1 MPRKILERA
10 PAKVNLALSVGP
22 SVTAGGLHPICSSM
36 VTVDLCD
43 ELHLER
49 LEDDRFSR
57 YALSWHEEARHP
69 SDIDWPITS
78 DLAVRAHRAI
88 EQAAGRS
95 LPIQARIDKRV
106 PIGGGLGGGSAD
118 AAAMLRGVNALFDLG
133 QSAED
138 LAAIGAHLGSDIP
151 FAVHGG
157 AAIVEGTGDAV
168 TPSDLPEVQLALI
181 MPAYPCPTGE
191 VYDALDEEG
200 TTGLEA
206 DRVRSGER
214 FNDLTSA
221 ACRVVQSLGHDMQA
235 VSDIAEAEVH
245 LSGSG
250 SAMFVVCDGTV
261 HAETLAAA
269 IEERTDLAAIAART
283 CRPGEI
289 PCEG

>member
-1 MPRKILERA
+1 MPQKILERA
-10 PAKVNLALSVGP
+10 PAKVNLSLSVGP
-22 SVTAGGLHPICSSM
+22 SDARGGLHPICSLM

-49 LEDDRFSR
+49 LEDDRLSR
-57 YALSWHEEARHP
+57 YALSWHEEARSQ

-78 DLAVRAHRAI
+78 DLAVRAHRAL

-95 LPIQARIDKRV
+95 LPIQARLDKRI
-106 PIGGGLGGGSAD
+106 PIGSGLGGGSAD
-118 AAAMLRGVNALFDLG
+118 AAAMLRGLNVLFDLG
-133 QSAED
+133 RSAED
-138 LAAIGAHLGSDIP
+138 LAAVGAPLGSDIS

-168 TPSDLPEVQLALI
+168 TPSDLPEVHLVLI
-181 MPAYPCPTGE
+181 MPAYACPTGE
-191 VYDALDEEG
+191 VYDALDEAG
-200 TTGLEA
+200 ATDLEA

-214 FNDLTSA
+214 FNDLMSA
-221 ACRVVQSLGHDMQA
+221 ACSVVESLARDMQVVA
-235 VSDIAEAEVH
+235 DIAEAEVH

-250 SAMFVVCDGTV
+250 SAMFVVCDNTV
-261 HAETLAAA
+261 HADALAAT
-269 IEERTDLAAIAART
+269 IEERTELAAVAART